1 MKHFTLMKYNVNVP
15 YAPHQFMQNGLIDG
29 HGGGLGSY
37 PRPAARPPSPSFTAQ
52 RLIHHEQQVLHL

>member
-1 MKHFTLMKYNVNVP
+1 MKYNVNVP